1 MGWNPGYLSNIFYF
15 KSTGGN
21 IGEVVKSGISLAF
34 VSYPSAVLEM
44 ELSPLWSFLFFFM
57 LINLALS
64 SLCGGFQVYLA
75 FIIDEKPALAKYRS
89 QIAIGLRLLEVNS

>member
-1 MGWNPGYLSNIFYF
+1 MEVQKIQYF
-15 KSTGGN
+15 
-21 IGEVVKSGISLAF
+21 
-34 VSYPSAVLEM
+34 
-44 ELSPLWSFLFFFM
+44 SFLFFFM